1 MRILIVEDEPQLA
14 RHLRAALT
22 RHGHTVEVE
31 GQGDAALKLALTRQ
45 HDLIL
50 LDINLPALD
59 GREILRQ
66 IRATHAPTLV
76 MMLTARGEVGDRI
89 KGLAAGAD
97 DYLGKPFAMDELIAR
112 VEALARRGAPAAGTV
127 LEVSDLRMSV
137 PQREVTR
144 GGALITLSP
153 REFDL
158 LQVLM
163 QEPGRTFARSELSR
177 LVWQGECADES
188 RTVDMFI
195 LRLRKKIDA
204 GARPPLIH
212 TLRAV
217 GYTIRSP
224 EAPPNPPCSSLS

>member
-1 MRILIVEDEPQLA
+1 MRILVVEDEPQLA
-14 RHLRAALT
+14 RHIRAALT
-22 RHGHTVEVE
+22 RHGHTADVSDN
-31 GQGDAALKLALTRQ
+31 GRDALAAALTRQ

-50 LDINLPALD
+50 LDINLPLLD
-59 GREILRQ
+59 GREVLRQ
-66 IRATHAPTLV
+66 VRAARNPAMV

-97 DYLGKPFAMDELIAR
+97 DYLPKPFAMDELIAR
-112 VEALARRGAPAAGTV
+112 VEALARRGAPAAGSL
-127 LEVSDLRMSV
+127 LEVDDLRLNV

-144 GGALITLSP
+144 DGVPVSLSP

-163 QEPGRTFARSELSR
+163 QEPGRTFARSELSA
-177 LVWQGECADES
+177 LVWQGECDNES

-204 GARPPLIH
+204 GRATPLIH
-212 TLRAV
+212 TLRSV
-217 GYTIRSP
+217 GYMIRSAATP
-224 EAPPNPPCSSLS
+224 APTL